1 MKIRKRG
8 ILRGF
13 IDIPPPAPT
22 TSPAQNPA
30 IISHYIWNKIQG
42 SSNHLLKHM
51 FQLLATSLIS
61 FSITVQSPVFTVVFF
76 LSLKPGF
83 QGRSYFGSVWFST
96 RQQSK
101 QYICLCPLPFSCH
114 LFCFFFHSL
123 YYSLTFYYMLFILV
137 HCLYTILK
145 HKCV

>member
-1 MKIRKRG
+1 MVDFLLKFPEFMKIRKRG

-51 FQLLATSLIS
+51 F
-61 FSITVQSPVFTVVFF
+61 
-76 LSLKPGF
+76 
-83 QGRSYFGSVWFST
+83 
-96 RQQSK
+96 
-101 QYICLCPLPFSCH
+101 
-114 LFCFFFHSL
+114 
-123 YYSLTFYYMLFILV
+123 
-137 HCLYTILK
+137 
-145 HKCV
+145 